1 MRCAGSSA
9 STRRSRGFA
18 ISSARSARSA
28 ARWRACFAG
37 DDPPPADRGRRAAG
51 RATTSGVP
59 RYDYGLAE
67 EQDEVGV
74 ATGAAV
80 TSVGGD
86 LLGIEVLI
94 MQGKGDLILT
104 GQLGDVM
111 QESAR
116 AALSYARARTE

>member
-1 MRCAGSSA
+1 MVDAPQVS
-9 STRRSRGFA
+9 
-18 ISSARSARSA
+18 
-28 ARWRACFAG
+28 
-37 DDPPPADRGRRAAG
+37 DYL
-51 RATTSGVP
+51 GVP
-59 RYDYGLAE
+59 KYDYGLAE

-94 MQGKGDLILT
+94 MPGKGDLILT

-116 AALSYARARTE
+116 AALSYARARTSDYGLGAGLFRPP